1 MSNVWMPNCP
11 EHGDPCMNGC
21 GADACVMRE
30 KFAELVASL
39 ADLPRPISD
48 PFPFRNHRTVAEVW
62 GLATGG
68 NAS

>member
-1 MSNVWMPNCP
+1 MNNKLLEGLEEALAHSR
-11 EHGDPCMNGC
+11 GDASAG
-21 GADACVMRE
+21 VERVV
-30 KFAELVASL
+30 LVPSG
-39 ADLPRPISD
+39 PRPISD